1 MCDRTGPPYLTLS
14 FAFVDIGLARRY
26 VEKKREEKEK
36 NHMRPTAIGS
46 GGAREWEAVAL
57 LGGSRNARPTGLH
70 LIQLQ

>member
-26 VEKKREEKEK
+26 VEKKGKRKK
-36 NHMRPTAIGS
+36 KITCDNAIGS